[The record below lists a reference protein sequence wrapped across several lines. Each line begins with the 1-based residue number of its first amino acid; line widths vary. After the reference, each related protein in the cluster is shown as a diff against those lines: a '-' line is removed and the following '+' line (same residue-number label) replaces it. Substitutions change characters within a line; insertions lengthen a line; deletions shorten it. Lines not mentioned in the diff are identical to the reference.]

1 MANRI
6 TTGSIHVLT
15 RVICIPLMILI
26 GIIQAVGTVL
36 TAMSAVILK
45 TISVVM
51 LFITLLLLLFGLLP
65 CMKVLVIVLIAVSM
79 FWIPE
84 GLGLVV
90 LGLTAVQV
98 KLRDIMNWR

>member
-6 TTGSIHVLT
+6 TTGSVHVLT

-45 TISVVM
+45 TISVIM

-65 CMKVLVIVLIAVSM
+65 WMKVLVIILIAVSM

-98 KLRDIMNWR
+98 KFRDIMDWR

>member
-6 TTGSIHVLT
+6 TTGSIHVLS

-65 CMKVLVIVLIAVSM
+65 WMKVLVIILIAVSM
-79 FWIPE
+79 FWVPE

-98 KLRDIMNWR
+98 KLREIMDWR

>member
-6 TTGSIHVLT
+6 TTGSIHVLA

-65 CMKVLVIVLIAVSM
+65 WMKVLVIILIAVSM

-84 GLGLVV
+84 GLGLIV

-98 KLRDIMNWR
+98 KLRDIMDWR

>member
-6 TTGSIHVLT
+6 TTGSIHILT

-45 TISVVM
+45 TISVIM

-65 CMKVLVIVLIAVSM
+65 WMKVLVIILIAVSM
-79 FWIPE
+79 FWIPD

-98 KLRDIMNWR
+98 KLRDIMDWR

>member
-45 TISVVM
+45 TISIVM
-51 LFITLLLLLFGLLP
+51 LFVILLLLLFGLLP
-65 CMKVLVIVLIAVSM
+65 WMKVLVIILIAVSM

-84 GLGLVV
+84 GMGLIV

-98 KLRDIMNWR
+98 KLRDMMDMR

>member
-6 TTGSIHVLT
+6 TTGSIHILT

-65 CMKVLVIVLIAVSM
+65 WMKVLVIILIAVSM

-90 LGLTAVQV
+90 LGLTAAQV
-98 KLRDIMNWR
+98 KLRDMMDMR

>member
-45 TISVVM
+45 TISVIM

-65 CMKVLVIVLIAVSM
+65 WMKVLVIILIAVSM
-79 FWIPE
+79 FWIPD

-98 KLRDIMNWR
+98 KLRDIMDWR

>member
-51 LFITLLLLLFGLLP
+51 LFITLLLLLFGMLP
-65 CMKVLVIVLIAVSM
+65 WMKVLVIILIAVSM

-98 KLRDIMNWR
+98 KLRDIMDWR

>member
-6 TTGSIHVLT
+6 TTGSIHVLS

-45 TISVVM
+45 TISVIM

-65 CMKVLVIVLIAVSM
+65 WMKVLVIILIAVSM
-79 FWIPE
+79 FWIPD

-98 KLRDIMNWR
+98 KLRDIMDWR

>member
-15 RVICIPLMILI
+15 QVICIPLMILI

-51 LFITLLLLLFGLLP
+51 LFVTLLLLMFGLLP
-65 CMKVLVIVLIAVSM
+65 WMKVLVIILIAVSM

-98 KLRDIMNWR
+98 KLRDIMDWR